1 MKSLINFFH
10 DKQSTEKSEKEIE
23 EVLKSMTVDEE
34 KEVMQALDLPKGV
47 ELKEAM
53 SQTLKNFKDPDSGIF
68 HFSVDD
74 QVCTI

>member
-10 DKQSTEKSEKEIE
+10 DKQSNNEKDENEIE
-23 EVLKSMTVDEE
+23 EILKSMTVDEE

-68 HFSVDD
+68 FIHFSCW
-74 QVCTI
+74 Q